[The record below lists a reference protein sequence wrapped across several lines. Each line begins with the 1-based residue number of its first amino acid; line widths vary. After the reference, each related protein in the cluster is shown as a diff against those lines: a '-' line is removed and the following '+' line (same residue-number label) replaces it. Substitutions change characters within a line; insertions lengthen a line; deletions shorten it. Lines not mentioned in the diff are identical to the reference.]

1 MPSDPENDSSTGRP
15 VTETPTADYD
25 PELSA
30 GARHHEAG
38 RFREAEQLYR
48 RVLQRDPNNADALNL
63 LGVLAAQAG
72 HARDAKDMLS
82 KAVAIDGENPEFRF
96 NLALVCQGTG
106 DRDEAI
112 KYYRQAVE
120 IRPTYADAWLN
131 LGGLLLNKGDAEEAE
146 RCHRQAVVL
155 DPANPV
161 AHHNLGATLLVRQA
175 HQQAEQCFREAL
187 RLQPGYPEACNG
199 LGLALSAQGSLDEA
213 AAQFRR
219 ALALNPDYAE
229 AHNSLGYTLLEQ
241 DRLEEAAA
249 EMRAALAAKP
259 SFVQARVNLA
269 IIMVEQENFEEAL
282 KIYDEV
288 LQDQPAHA
296 AALAGKAAVLDRQGR
311 RDEAARIVMPFAD
324 AGALPHAMIS
334 LYGRLSRVAGA
345 QEKALAPLKSIQASG
360 TAAEKAQRDVHFAL
374 GDLYDDLGQY
384 DRAFEHYAAGNALR
398 HTDYDPQSTA
408 DRIDRIIAYFSAERL
423 AALPRASVQ
432 AALPANVSADL
443 PIFIVGTPRSG
454 TSLVE
459 QILSCHREV
468 QAAGE
473 LRHMMRLAEGLGLG
487 FQDGDS
493 GVVDSDDD
501 SGDGDAIPDGEGLT
515 AAAESYLQDLGAR
528 AGEARRV
535 TDKMPYNFERLGLI
549 SLLFPGARVIHCRRD
564 PLDSCLSCYFQNFR
578 RGNFQTFDLRHL
590 GIYHRHYER
599 LMAHWRDVLDLAI
612 LDVSYEAHVED
623 PEGTLRDILE
633 FLELDWD
640 PACLEFHDSKRFV
653 KTASRDQVKRPIYK
667 SSVGRWR
674 NYEAHL
680 TLLKDALGSEP

>member
-1 MPSDPENDSSTGRP
+1 MFPVPSDPENDTSTGRP
-15 VTETPTADYD
+15 VTETQTADYD

-82 KAVAIDGENPEFRF
+82 KAVAIDGGNPEFRF
-96 NLALVCQGTG
+96 NLGLVCQGTG

-161 AHHNLGATLLVRQA
+161 AHHNLGAALLVRQA
-175 HQQAEQCFREAL
+175 YQQAEQCFREAL
-187 RLQPGYPEACNG
+187 RLQPVYAEACNG
-199 LGLALSAQGSLDEA
+199 LGLARSAQGSLDEA

-241 DRLEEAAA
+241 DRLEEAVA

-259 SFVQARVNLA
+259 EFLQARVNLA
-269 IIMVEQENFEEAL
+269 IIMVEQEDFEEAL
-282 KIYDEV
+282 KIYDQV
-288 LQDQPAHA
+288 LQDQPGHA

-324 AGALPHAMIS
+324 AGSLPHAMIS
-334 LYGRLSRVAGA
+334 LYGRLSRDAGE
-345 QEKALAPLKSIQASG
+345 QEKALAPLKNIQASG
-360 TAAEKAQRDVHFAL
+360 TAAENVQRDVHFAL

-408 DRIDRIIAYFSAERL
+408 DRTDRIIAYFSTERL
-423 AALPRASVQ
+423 AALPRASMQ
-432 AALPANVSADL
+432 AELSANVSADL

-459 QILSCHREV
+459 QILSCHPEV

-487 FQDGDS
+487 FQG
-493 GVVDSDDD
+493 GD
-501 SGDGDAIPDGEGLT
+501 SGDGDANLDGERLT
-515 AAAESYLQDLGAR
+515 AAAESYLQALGAR

-549 SLLFPGARVIHCRRD
+549 SLLFAGARVIHCRRD
-564 PLDSCLSCYFQNFR
+564 PLDSCLSCYFQNFS

-590 GIYHRHYER
+590 GLYHRHYER
-599 LMAHWRDVLDLAI
+599 LMAHWRDVLDLPI

-623 PEGTLRDILE
+623 PEGTLREILE

-640 PACLEFHDSKRFV
+640 PACLAFHDSKRFV
-653 KTASRDQVKRPIYK
+653 KTASRDQVKKPIYK
-667 SSVGRWR
+667 GSVGRWR

-680 TLLKDALGSEP
+680 TPLKDALGLEP